1 MPEHKSFVDRV
12 RAAVRD
18 NPEARIALGRAQRV
32 ASTVKKVSQA
42 IKDVAAKPTVLGAA
56 AAGLEVASSSL
67 ESWLTQAGRPSGCA
81 SLLVPDVLVPFLD
94 RFAVPNE
101 RGTYRMGD
109 QYVIKRDDD
118 ADDDLFVWVK
128 DVNAYRR
135 AMREV
140 VWPELGPYFDV
151 SRSEPPEPSLPSS
164 RADAVWRRVE
174 PLIAA
179 GHSRAILL
187 DGKPGTGKTSIA
199 RNLAERAGRCIRV
212 PNLRGSLYILAWT
225 LAPDCLIID
234 DFDRLSGSHTSQCLD
249 DLASLRDSVKLL
261 IVTTNNVGALDPA
274 VVRPGRFDELFT
286 IDSLGEDHAR
296 HMCGDRLWFSLT
308 PENRAA
314 IVQWPAAFVHELRL
328 RFDNLHTD
336 PNLEIATLAPRVE
349 NNARPT
355 WAAGAVRSIDDLA

>member
-32 ASTVKKVSQA
+32 ATAVKKVSQT
-42 IKDVAAKPTVLGAA
+42 IKDVAAKPTFLGAT
-56 AAGLEVASSSL
+56 AAGIELASTGL

-81 SLLVPDVLVPFLD
+81 SVFVPDALVPFLN
-94 RFAVPNE
+94 RFEVPNE
-101 RGTYRMGD
+101 RGTYHMGE
-109 QYVIKRDDD
+109 QYVVKRDSTNG
-118 ADDDLFVWVK
+118 DLFVWVK
-128 DVNAYRR
+128 DVDAYRK
-135 AMREV
+135 AMREAA
-140 VWPELGPYFDV
+140 WPDLGTYYDV
-151 SRSEPPEPSLPSS
+151 TRSEPPGVCLPSA
-164 RADAVWRRVE
+164 RADAVWRRIE
-174 PLIAA
+174 PLMSA

-199 RNLAERAGRCIRV
+199 RNLAARAGRCLRV
-212 PNLRGSLYILAWT
+212 PNLRGHYFVLAWT

-234 DFDRLSGSHTSQCLD
+234 DFDRLAGSSTSQCLD
-249 DLASLRDSVKLL
+249 DLASLRESVKLL

-286 IDSLGEDHAR
+286 IESLGEDHAR